1 MNTLGAG
8 RRRNGILEVPVLRS
22 TLVRTAIAGVAVFGL
37 VACGGGGDPLSGDND
52 AGSSPAPDKVTSI
65 TVGSADFSE
74 SQLLAEIFGQAL
86 EAKGIEVKQQQNIGN
101 RETYMAAIKDGS
113 VHLLPEYTGAALD
126 YFKKGATET
135 EDDAAYEAL
144 KGALPSGLEVL
155 DKSPAADEDT
165 IVVTKATADKYSLK
179 SLADLKAVSKE
190 MVAGGSSEFK
200 VREAGLKGLKDKYG
214 VEFKEY
220 KTLDAGGPLST
231 KALLDNQIQVSN
243 FFTTQSVIKDNNLV
257 QLEDPENILP
267 PNNIVPLI
275 RTDHKSDEIATAL
288 NAVSA
293 KLTTDDLTELVKRVD
308 VGKENAKAVA
318 KDWLTKNSLV

>member
-1 MNTLGAG
+1 VLRNTL
-8 RRRNGILEVPVLRS
+8 I
-22 TLVRTAIAGVAVFGL
+22 RTAIAGVAVLGL
-37 VACGGGGDPLSGDND
+37 AACGGGGDPLSGGD
-52 AGSSPAPDKVTSI
+52 AGSSPAPSEVKSI

-74 SQLLAEIFGQAL
+74 SQLLAEIYGQAL
-86 EAKGIEVKQQQNIGN
+86 AAKGVEVKYQQNIGN

-135 EDDAAYEAL
+135 EDDAAYNAL
-144 KGALPSGLEVL
+144 KAALPAGLEVD

-165 IVVTKATADKYSLK
+165 IVVNKATADKYSLK
-179 SLADLKAVSKE
+179 SLADLKAHSKE

-200 VREAGLKGLKDKYG
+200 VREAGLKGLKEKYG

-220 KTLDAGGPLST
+220 KTLDAAGPLST
-231 KALLDNQIQVSN
+231 KALQTNQIQVSN
-243 FFTTQSVIKDNNLV
+243 FFTTQSAIKDNGWV

-275 RTDHKSDEIATAL
+275 RTDHNGANIKDVL
-288 NAVSA
+288 NKVSA
-293 KLTTDDLTELVKRVD
+293 KLTTESLTELVKRID
-308 VGKENAKAVA
+308 VGKEAAKAVA
-318 KDWLTKNSLV
+318 ADWLSKNPLS

>member
-1 MNTLGAG
+1 VPIE
-8 RRRNGILEVPVLRS
+8 ILEAPVLRS
-22 TLVRTAIAGVAVFGL
+22 TLIRTAIAGVAVLGL
-37 VACGGGGDPLSGDND
+37 AACGGGGDPLSGDDN
-52 AGSSPAPDKVTSI
+52 AGGSAAPSEVKSI
-65 TVGSADFSE
+65 TIGSADFSE

-86 EAKGIEVKQQQNIGN
+86 AAKGVEVKQQQNIGN

-135 EDDAAYEAL
+135 DENAAYDAL
-144 KGALPSGLEVL
+144 KSALPSGLEVL

-165 IVVTKATADKYSLK
+165 IVVTKATADKYQLK
-179 SLADLKAVSKE
+179 SLADLKAHSKE

-200 VREAGLKGLKDKYG
+200 VREAGLKGLKEKYG
-214 VEFKEY
+214 AEFKEY

-231 KALLDNQIQVSN
+231 KALLDNQIQLSN

-275 RTDHKSDEIATAL
+275 RTDHKAANITDTL

-293 KLTTDDLTELVKRVD
+293 KLTTEDLTDLVKRID
-308 VGKENAKAVA
+308 VGKEAAKAVA
-318 KDWLTKNSLV
+318 TDWLTKNSLT

>member
-1 MNTLGAG
+1 M
-8 RRRNGILEVPVLRS
+8 LRS
-22 TLVRTAIAGVAVFGL
+22 MFVRTAIAGVAVLGL
-37 VACGGGGDPLSGDND
+37 AACGGGGDPLAGDND
-52 AGSSPAPDKVTSI
+52 AGGSSAPSEVKSI
-65 TVGSADFSE
+65 TVGSADFAE
-74 SQLLAEIFGQAL
+74 SQLLAEIYGQAL
-86 EAKGIEVKQQQNIGN
+86 AAKGVEVKQQQNIGN

-135 EDDAAYEAL
+135 DDEAAYQAL
-144 KGALPSGLEVL
+144 KGALTPGLEVL

-165 IVVTKATADKYSLK
+165 IVVTKATADKFQLK
-179 SLADLKAVSKE
+179 SLADLKAHSKE
-190 MVAGGSSEFK
+190 MVAGGSAEFK

-214 VEFKEY
+214 AEFKEY

-243 FFTTQSVIKDNNLV
+243 FFTTQSVIKDNGWV

-275 RTDHKSDEIATAL
+275 RTDHKAANITDAL

-293 KLTTDDLTELVKRVD
+293 KLTTDSLTELVKRVE
-308 VGKENAKAVA
+308 VGKEAAKAVA
-318 KDWLTKNSLV
+318 TDWLSKNQLS

>member
-1 MNTLGAG
+1 MLRNTL
-8 RRRNGILEVPVLRS
+8 I
-22 TLVRTAIAGVAVFGL
+22 RTAIAGVAVLGL
-37 VACGGGGDPLSGDND
+37 AACGGGGDPLSGGD
-52 AGSSPAPDKVTSI
+52 AGNTSAPNEVKSI

-74 SQLLAEIFGQAL
+74 SQLLAEIYGQAL
-86 EAKGIEVKQQQNIGN
+86 AAKGVDVKYQQNIGN

-135 EDDAAYEAL
+135 EDDAAYNAL
-144 KGALPSGLEVL
+144 KAALPSGLEVL

-165 IVVTKATADKYSLK
+165 IVVNKATADKYSLK
-179 SLADLKAVSKE
+179 SLSDLKAHSKE

-200 VREAGLKGLKDKYG
+200 VREAGLKGLKEKYG

-231 KALLDNQIQVSN
+231 KALQTNQIQLSN
-243 FFTTQSVIKDNNLV
+243 FFTTQSVIADNGWV

-275 RTDHKSDEIATAL
+275 RTDHNAANISDVL
-288 NAVSA
+288 NKVSA
-293 KLTTDDLTELVKRVD
+293 KLTTESLTELVKRID
-308 VGKENAKAVA
+308 VGKEAAKAVA
-318 KDWLTKNSLV
+318 TDWLSKNPLS

>member
-1 MNTLGAG
+1 
-8 RRRNGILEVPVLRS
+8 VLRS
-22 TLVRTAIAGVAVFGL
+22 TLVRTAIAGVAVLGL
-37 VACGGGGDPLSGDND
+37 AACGGGGDPLSGDND
-52 AGSSPAPDKVTSI
+52 AGSSPAPDQVSSI

-74 SQLLAEIFGQAL
+74 SQLLAEIYGQAL
-86 EAKGIEVKQQQNIGN
+86 AAKGIQVKQQSNIGN

-126 YFKKGATET
+126 YFKKGAAAETTE
-135 EDDAAYEAL
+135 ENAAYEAL
-144 KGALPSGLEVL
+144 KSALPAGLEVL

-165 IVVTKATADKYSLK
+165 IVVTKATADKYKLK
-179 SLADLKAVSKE
+179 TLADLKPVSKDL
-190 MVAGGSSEFK
+190 VAGGSSEFK
-200 VREAGLKGLKDKYG
+200 VREAGLKGLKEKYD

-231 KALLDNQIQVSN
+231 KALLDNTIQVSN

-257 QLEDPENILP
+257 MLEDPENILP

-275 RTDHKSDEIATAL
+275 RTDHKSEQVASTL

-293 KLTTDDLTELVKRVD
+293 KLTTDGLTDMVKRID
-308 VGKENAKAVA
+308 VGKENPSAVA
-318 KDWLTKNSLV
+318 KDWLSKNPLT